1 MNTEQ
6 AQAFQND
13 GRPDIAVRARAVLRD
28 DPGPGAALL
37 RLAAGSPGIGDRV
50 DNGDGTIDQ
59 AKVTDADLLAIT
71 QARFPDRRRPVLPN
85 RKRGNMTEDPG
96 PTNAEAEDPGPTNA
110 PNTDD
115 PGPTNEADPAT
126 DRVQHEEPA
135 ADADPAPGEEAAA
148 ESEGG
153 EL

>member
-1 MNTEQ
+1 
-6 AQAFQND
+6 
-13 GRPDIAVRARAVLRD
+13 
-28 DPGPGAALL
+28 
-37 RLAAGSPGIGDRV
+37 
-50 DNGDGTIDQ
+50 
-59 AKVTDADLLAIT
+59 
-71 QARFPDRRRPVLPN
+71 
-85 RKRGNMTEDPG
+85 MTEDPG

-126 DRVQHEEPA
+126 DRAHEEPA